1 MTAPSIPLI
10 QLHPLCS
17 DQSLTFF
24 YNPPASE
31 GDSALTTMTF
41 ESISP
46 AVLCNVSYQG
56 SPYTITNL
64 TNQTDYTFTMTVT
77 NANNNTSAAATF
89 RTVQPGNV
97 PPPPGF
103 QCMTFTSTTTGLVYM
118 STMTEANAGLNRGY
132 VIYVADPTT
141 NQVVQR
147 VTTAPY
153 NTSKYVTGLPTNSWF
168 KFFVRQVNDSGQS
181 GQSTNPNT
189 WQYFNYPAQF
199 GASSN
204 ALKIWIDGAQMARSK
219 FGPTVQTFVNFAQ
232 GSNASYEFLGS
243 GTINLDQQP
252 LNTHPLYFI
261 SIGQGNSIS
270 PLFSQSPSFSFFWVN
285 KQGFYLNWGP
295 SYQNRSNANILI
307 GYSYDAY
314 KNVLNLDGGTVYDYA
329 KVPSDGAWDMWS
341 MTRDG
346 NDTSVI
352 FRYNGSTIY
361 TVPTTSASIADMTFG
376 VNYWSAPYYTTSI
389 AELCYYT
396 YKMDTADVEQMEG
409 YMAWKWGLTAN
420 LPPTHPYKNSAP

>member
-1 MTAPSIPLI
+1 MAAPTIPLI

-17 DQSLTFF
+17 DQSLSFF

-31 GDSALTTMTF
+31 GDSALASMTF

-56 SPYTITNL
+56 SPYTITGL

-77 NANNNTSAAATF
+77 NTNNNTSPAATF

-103 QCMTFTSTTTGLVYM
+103 QCMTFTSTTTGIVYL

-141 NQVVQR
+141 NQVIQR

-153 NTSKYVTGLPTNSWF
+153 NTSKYLTGLPTNSWF

-181 GQSTNPNT
+181 GQSPDPNT

-199 GASSN
+199 GTSSN
-204 ALKIWIDGAQMARSK
+204 ALKIWVDGAQMAPSVY
-219 FGPTVQTFVNFAQ
+219 GANVVASPNFAIQ
-232 GSNASYEFLGS
+232 SPYFWTGGGLMNLTTALNLNNHPVFNIDNNNGNAISSNFVESPSISYFFVGAQVSGVYAFMNPVQNRTYSNVFLGYEN
-243 GTINLDQQP
+243 GIKRI
-252 LNTHPLYFI
+252 F
-261 SIGQGNSIS
+261 
-270 PLFSQSPSFSFFWVN
+270 
-285 KQGFYLNWGP
+285 
-295 SYQNRSNANILI
+295 
-307 GYSYDAY
+307 
-314 KNVLNLDGGTVYDYA
+314 NLDGGTTYDSEQLS
-329 KVPSDGAWDMWS
+329 PDGAIDIIS
-341 MTRDG
+341 ITRDG
-346 NDTSVI
+346 NTTEAI

-361 TVPTTSASIADMTFG
+361 TAPTTTSSITDITFG
-376 VNYWSAPYYTTSI
+376 LGYWSPPPGIYLGEMCYYTTNLNTS
-389 AELCYYT
+389 E
-396 YKMDTADVEQMEG
+396 VEQMEG
-409 YMAWKWGLTAN
+409 YLAWKWSLTAN
-420 LPPTHPYKNSAP
+420 LPPTHPYKNTAP